1 MSLASSPDIPADIL
15 RVIIDNL
22 GPEDKTTL
30 KHLFMA
36 SRFCRDV
43 AYPSYMQNVAIP
55 LFKEEEG
62 IMATPEDVIQHLQS
76 ATYEPLW
83 KAARVLTLSVS
94 NATVAT
100 GVPIAF
106 VGRILQL
113 LESVHSLNL
122 KLGALRLVYPPTS
135 FPGQSNS
142 TPPPR
147 KLQTL
152 SLTDTSAVFATR
164 RDFCSFLALF
174 EEITHLEFC
183 NPSERSFLEA
193 EVEDRLRGDSYTPG
207 ELSSPLRVQSLT
219 LNNICRTY
227 TSMCMCPVLQSTIDF
242 TTLTDI
248 QLCTMSIDMCS
259 TSEFQ
264 SFIDKCSNLRHIT
277 LDFNKDQEVGS
288 IGSKSYT

>member
-1 MSLASSPDIPADIL
+1 
-15 RVIIDNL
+15 
-22 GPEDKTTL
+22 
-30 KHLFMA
+30 
-36 SRFCRDV
+36 
-43 AYPSYMQNVAIP
+43 
-55 LFKEEEG
+55 
-62 IMATPEDVIQHLQS
+62 MATPEDVIQRLQS
-76 ATYEPLW
+76 TTYKPLW

-94 NATVAT
+94 GATEDT

-106 VGRILQL
+106 VWRILQL

-122 KLGALRLVYPPTS
+122 KLGALRLVSPPTS
-135 FPGQSNS
+135 FPGQSDS

-152 SLTDTSAVFATR
+152 SLTDTSAAFATR

-193 EVEDRLRGDSYTPG
+193 EAEHRLQGESYTPE
-207 ELSSPLRVQSLT
+207 ELSSPLRVKSLT
-219 LNNICRTY
+219 LNNICGTY
-227 TSMCMCPVLQSTIDF
+227 TSMCICPVLQSTIDF

-259 TSEFQ
+259 TPEFQ

-277 LDFNKDQEVGS
+277 LDFDKDQEVSS

>member
-1 MSLASSPDIPADIL
+1 
-15 RVIIDNL
+15 
-22 GPEDKTTL
+22 
-30 KHLFMA
+30 
-36 SRFCRDV
+36 
-43 AYPSYMQNVAIP
+43 
-55 LFKEEEG
+55 
-62 IMATPEDVIQHLQS
+62 MATPEDVIQHLQS

-94 NATVAT
+94 NATMAT

-122 KLGALRLVYPPTS
+122 KLGAFRLVSPPTS
-135 FPGQSNS
+135 SPCQSS
-142 TPPPR
+142 SIPPPR

-152 SLTDTSAVFATR
+152 SLTDTSAAFATR
-164 RDFCSFLALF
+164 RDLCSFLALF
-174 EEITHLEFC
+174 EEITDLKFC
-183 NPSERSFLEA
+183 NPSTHSFLEGEA
-193 EVEDRLRGDSYTPG
+193 KQRLQGDSYTPK
-207 ELSSPLRVQSLT
+207 ELSSPLRVKSLT
-219 LNNICRTY
+219 LNNICIHY

-277 LDFNKDQEVGS
+277 LDFDKDQEVGS